1 MNIIER
7 EIAEREAEIVAKEEK
22 LRAAEEHLLKASAL
36 KEEADAIN
44 ADKLIAEIEELKGY
58 LPVSA
63 EVIASVENVTPE
75 VNA

>member
-7 EIAEREAEIVAKEEK
+7 EIAEREAELTNKENK
-22 LRAAEEHLLKASAL
+22 LRLAEEYLLKATAL

-44 ADKLIAEIEELKGY
+44 ADELIRDIEELKGY
-58 LPVSA
+58 LPAPVVPA
-63 EVIASVENVTPE
+63 EEVTPE

>member
-7 EIAEREAEIVAKEEK
+7 EIAEREAELANKENK
-22 LRAAEEHLLKASAL
+22 LRLAEEYLLKATAL

-44 ADKLIAEIEELKGY
+44 ADELIRDIEELKGY
-58 LPVSA
+58 LPTPVVPT
-63 EVIASVENVTPE
+63 EEVTPE

>member
-7 EIAEREAEIVAKEEK
+7 EIAEREAELANKENK
-22 LRAAEEHLLKASAL
+22 LRLAEEYLLKATAL

-44 ADKLIAEIEELKGY
+44 ADELIRDIEELKGY
-58 LPVSA
+58 LPIPVVSA
-63 EVIASVENVTPE
+63 EEVTPE

>member
-7 EIAEREAEIVAKEEK
+7 EIAEREAELANKENK
-22 LRAAEEHLLKASAL
+22 LRLAEEYLLKATAL

-44 ADKLIAEIEELKGY
+44 ADELIRDIEELKGY
-58 LPVSA
+58 LPTPVVPA
-63 EVIASVENVTPE
+63 EEVTPE